1 MAIGLNRQGAAMLLL
16 QAWLISYLFG
26 IGCVIVAGNFGPYFL
41 IDAPPLC
48 GVSHLWGMAQASPAI
63 SACSASAG
71 MIVLPP
77 TRTARRRPAEM

>member
-41 IDAPPLC
+41 IDARHCAGFRIYGAWLKPP
-48 GVSHLWGMAQASPAI
+48 P
-63 SACSASAG
+63 
-71 MIVLPP
+71 
-77 TRTARRRPAEM
+77 R